1 MYGGVLYAVKN
12 VLCVGEKNCTSMR
25 ASVADK
31 CECLVFTVL
40 QRRQEN
46 PSWNIRLRIEMVA

>member
-12 VLCVGEKNCTSMR
+12 VLYVGEKIFTSMR

-40 QRRQEN
+40 QRR
-46 PSWNIRLRIEMVA
+46 NIKLRKQNCESANH